1 LNLVFLSFWFGA
13 AKFGFAT
20 TSSLSPPAC
29 SVFRNLSFIPSRC
42 CFDRKFRREHARG
55 EIHRPRPIQN
65 TLRCPYALQ
74 HFCFFFLIA
83 TSCLYGLAVVGFK
96 FFYGFANGIVAYPL
110 LLVAQ
115 SENANDMGSAAG
127 SIHILRYFGRIFGTI
142 LLQTNHH
149 PIQRIHH
156 RRFQNRVSR
165 DLDFVRCVWSFDF
178 SFANGKVA
186 EAKNKQKEHD

>member
-1 LNLVFLSFWFGA
+1 MNLVFLSFLFGD

-55 EIHRPRPIQN
+55 ELFVHDRYKTLFVVRMLSSTFVSFFLLRHPAYTGLPLLASSFSTDSRTELLHIRFFSSRNPNMIWVRRFHPYAP
-65 TLRCPYALQ
+65 TLRRDFWR
-74 HFCFFFLIA
+74 HFI
-83 TSCLYGLAVVGFK
+83 
-96 FFYGFANGIVAYPL
+96 P
-110 LLVAQ
+110 
-115 SENANDMGSAAG
+115 
-127 SIHILRYFGRIFGTI
+127 
-142 LLQTNHH
+142 TNHH

-186 EAKNKQKEHD
+186 ESKNKQKEHD